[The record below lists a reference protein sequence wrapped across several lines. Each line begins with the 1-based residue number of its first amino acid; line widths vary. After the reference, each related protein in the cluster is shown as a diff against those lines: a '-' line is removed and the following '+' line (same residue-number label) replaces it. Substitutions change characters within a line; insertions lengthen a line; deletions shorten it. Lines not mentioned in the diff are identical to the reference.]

1 MSSANDST
9 KMMGT
14 LMHIQELFYNISS
27 HKDGPNAGK
36 VNKDQLKDILLSSEQ
51 FDFTDLDVDLKAF
64 EYMKLLDTDKDSHIG
79 FFDFLQP
86 LLHVIPQEVVTAFM

>member
-14 LMHIQELFYNISS
+14 LMHIQELFYNNSS

-86 LLHVIPQEVVTAFM
+86 LLHVIP